1 MIIERKEGLR
11 EEDFVSE
18 YVTPL
23 LTKAETLYQI
33 SNLVTN
39 AGSLFE
45 ALYRL
50 DDGDSISA
58 KDDDLGLIEVIYK
71 TEL

>member
-33 SNLVTN
+33 SNLATN
-39 AGSLFE
+39 ADDLFE

-50 DDGDSISA
+50 DDGDSISV
-58 KDDDLGLIEVIYK
+58 KDDLELIEVIYK